1 MLSKSIIKKTAF
13 VTLIFFACLI
23 FNDHVAFTQSEDV
36 FAAVKRL
43 LQQGDYDTAVSMLN
57 QFIEKTQDVKG
68 QEKNLAKGHY
78 LLAKLYFI
86 VSEADKK
93 IDENI
98 RKAFEIYPGFKQDEE
113 NMFFKERVEKI
124 RNKLLEERKIE
135 EPMEI
140 EVKTEPEKVE
150 KEKKKEEEKVIVKT
164 TEKPKKKKKKFP
176 VLLVV
181 GGIAV
186 VTALIFLLKKKKKN
200 YTLTVNMSEGITGSP
215 GAGSF
220 SYNEG
225 ETVNYSYSI
234 STGYTNIEV
243 RLDGSPVSNSGI
255 ITMDKN
261 HTLDVSASR
270 LGTITNVTVRF
281 TITFAGENLE
291 TIHKVSVDDVEKIN
305 QEFKF
310 RQHYNENHIWQ
321 EFQHITK
328 TFTINKPIGNFT
340 IRHEVGPSWE
350 KCYNNEG
357 TWNGSPNYELEITNY
372 QYQNGIDPGMPGLSE
387 DSFELLVS
395 PWRTDPNHEWYRIK
409 TKTITINPPSLS
421 QKTSSKTKT
430 ILSKDKPE
438 APALKK

>member
-1 MLSKSIIKKTAF
+1 MFNAGLIRKAAF
-13 VTLIFFACLI
+13 ITLIFFACFVLNESI
-23 FNDHVAFTQSEDV
+23 AFSQSEDMLD
-36 FAAVKRL
+36 AAKKY
-43 LQQGDYDTAVSMLN
+43 LQQGDYGAAENSLKKFIQETQTVS
-57 QFIEKTQDVKG
+57 G
-68 QEKNLAKGHY
+68 QKHKLAEAHY
-78 LLAKLYFI
+78 LLARLYFMI
-86 VSEADKK
+86 EKEDER

-98 RKAFEIYPGFKQDEE
+98 RKTFELYPGFKQDEE
-113 NMFFKERVEKI
+113 NMFFRERVEET
-124 RNKLLEERKIE
+124 RNQLLEERKIE
-135 EPMEI
+135 EPVEI

-186 VTALIFLLKKKKKN
+186 VTALIFLLKKKKKV
-200 YTLTVNMSEGITGSP
+200 YTLTVNINEGVAGSP

-220 SYNEG
+220 NYNEG
-225 ETVNYSYSI
+225 ETVNYSYNI
-234 STGYTNIEV
+234 NPGYTNIEV
-243 RLDGSPVSNSGI
+243 RLNGSPASNSGT
-255 ITMDKN
+255 ITMDRN

-270 LGTITNVTVRF
+270 VGTITNVTVKL

-291 TIHKVSVDDVEKIN
+291 TVHKVSVDGVEEIN

-310 RQHYNENHIWQ
+310 RQHYNANHSWQ